1 MSDIRD
7 QIENAILKNNEAAR
21 KENDQL
27 YAHKIVQKIVFTFV
41 GILTTAVLFGVANVV
56 TKNIEFFF
64 SKQVIA
70 EEEARVDDVEA
81 VQIIDEE

>member
-1 MSDIRD
+1 MSDIKD
-7 QIENAILKNNEAAR
+7 LIENAILKNNESTR

-81 VQIIDEE
+81 VQIIDEK